1 MTLLGKIFTLLVL
14 LLSVAF
20 FLVSL
25 IANSSHIDHK
35 KKVATYQTQAKKLE
49 TTVDELKKLVEQLK
63 TSLAQEQLS
72 RKTALAALQ
81 TQLEAARDQ
90 LAQAN
95 TELNGKAATL
105 TIQTQKLSETI
116 DRVAALNRQ
125 NDTLKT
131 EIDKIITDRNSQRR
145 NVVSLT
151 DKLNGLLSVESD
163 LRSEMA
169 RLQSDVTLFQA
180 KSETAESALKT
191 AGITIFD
198 DVPPADLKGEILEVS
213 NSQRVVVSLG
223 RDDGLREGHRLEV
236 YRGGQYLG
244 RIEIKTIKDDQA
256 IGQILASFRK
266 GYIQAGDKV
275 ASKIN

>member
-116 DRVAALNRQ
+116 DRVAAINKQ

-163 LRSEMA
+163 LRTEMG
-169 RLQSDVTLFQA
+169 RLQSDVTLYQA
-180 KSETAESALKT
+180 RWETAESALKT

-198 DVPPADLKGEILEVS
+198 DVPPADLKGEVLEVS
-213 NSQRVVVSLG
+213 NSQRVVISLG

-244 RIEIKTIKDDQA
+244 RIEIKIIKDDQA
-256 IGQILASFRK
+256 VGQILASFRK

>member
-35 KKVATYQTQAKKLE
+35 KKVATYQAQAKKLE
-49 TTVDELKKLVEQLK
+49 TTVDELKKLIEQLK
-63 TSLAQEQLS
+63 TASAQEQLA

-95 TELNGKAATL
+95 TELNDKAATL
-105 TIQTQKLSETI
+105 TIQTQKLSEAI
-116 DRVAALNRQ
+116 DRVAALNKQ
-125 NDTLKT
+125 SDTLKI

-169 RLQSDVTLFQA
+169 RLQSDVTLYQA

-191 AGITIFD
+191 AGITIFE
-198 DVPPADLKGEILEVS
+198 DVPPADLKGEILSVG
-213 NSQRVVVSLG
+213 NDKRVAISVG
-223 RDDGLREGHRLEV
+223 RDDGLRVGHKLHV
-236 YRGGQYLG
+236 YRSGQYVS
-244 RIEIKTIKDDQA
+244 RIEIKSVEDDKA
-256 IGQILASFRK
+256 IGQIIDSYRRGF
-266 GYIQAGDKV
+266 IQAGDKV
-275 ASKIN
+275 GANVN

>member
-35 KKVATYQTQAKKLE
+35 KKVATYQGQAKKLE
-49 TTVDELKKLVEQLK
+49 TTVDELKKLIEQLK
-63 TSLAQEQLS
+63 TASAQEQLA

-105 TIQTQKLSETI
+105 TIQTQKLSEAI
-116 DRVAALNRQ
+116 DRVAALNKQ
-125 NDTLKT
+125 SDTLKI

-151 DKLNGLLSVESD
+151 DKLNGLLSVETD

-169 RLQSDVTLFQA
+169 RLQSDVTLYQA

-191 AGITIFD
+191 AGITVFE
-198 DVPPADLKGEILEVS
+198 DVPPADLKGEILSVG
-213 NSQRVVVSLG
+213 NDKRVAISVG
-223 RDDGLREGHRLEV
+223 RDDGLRVGHKLHV
-236 YRGGQYLG
+236 YRPGQYVS
-244 RIEIKTIKDDQA
+244 RIEIKSVEDDKA
-256 IGQILASFRK
+256 IGQIIDSYRRGF
-266 GYIQAGDKV
+266 IQAGDKV
-275 ASKIN
+275 GANVN

>member
-116 DRVAALNRQ
+116 DRVAALNKQ

-131 EIDKIITDRNSQRR
+131 EIDKIITDRNTQRR

-151 DKLNGLLSVESD
+151 DRLNGLLSVESD

-191 AGITIFD
+191 AGITVFE
-198 DVPPADLKGEILEVS
+198 DVPPADLKGEILTVS

-244 RIEIKTIKDDQA
+244 RIEIQTIEDDKA
-256 IGQILASFRK
+256 IGKILASFRK
-266 GYIQAGDKV
+266 GFIQVGDKV

>member
-25 IANSSHIDHK
+25 IANASHIDHK

-81 TQLEAARDQ
+81 TQLETARDQ

-116 DRVAALNRQ
+116 DRVAALNKQ

-131 EIDKIITDRNSQRR
+131 EIDKIITDRNNQRR
-145 NVVSLT
+145 NVVAIT

-163 LRSEMA
+163 LRAEMA
-169 RLQSDVTLFQA
+169 RLQSDVTLYQA

-191 AGITIFD
+191 AGITLFE

-223 RDDGLREGHRLEV
+223 RDDGLREGHRLDV

-244 RIEIKTIKDDQA
+244 RIEIKSIRDDQA

>member
-116 DRVAALNRQ
+116 DRVAALNKQ
-125 NDTLKT
+125 NETLKT

-145 NVVSLT
+145 SVVSLT

-163 LRSEMA
+163 LRSEMG

-180 KSETAESALKT
+180 RSETAESALKT

-256 IGQILASFRK
+256 VGQILASFRK